1 MGFLVSSYEPE
12 RRSREMTASYA
23 EDAKGGGSTAKNT
36 ESAEGDCDLGFTI
49 YEADLIGVGA
59 FTEGELNRNPDKVPG

>member
-1 MGFLVSSYEPE
+1 MGRFNRNERKE
-12 RRSREMTASYA
+12 RR
-23 EDAKGGGSTAKNT
+23 
-36 ESAEGDCDLGFTI
+36 EGNYDYGFTI